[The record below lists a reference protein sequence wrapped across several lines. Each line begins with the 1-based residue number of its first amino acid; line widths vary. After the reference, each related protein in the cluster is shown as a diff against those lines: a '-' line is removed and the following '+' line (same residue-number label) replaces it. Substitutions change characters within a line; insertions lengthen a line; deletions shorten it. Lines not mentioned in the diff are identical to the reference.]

1 MKKNLNIAYLNGAEG
16 MIRRGGASS
25 GGSGSGSGSEIKWEY
40 YSIDWDK
47 VDDKGFAEEVVLCA
61 HSVNYSAIYTDL
73 TEKWVAPPTHLM
85 SSASSVHPILSPKYL
100 EIAVK
105 KISGNNIPI
114 QMAFDIEGET
124 DNLTVDNG
132 SWIENIK
139 MYCGVDDIPF
149 LIPITKEQFYLL
161 E

>member
-1 MKKNLNIAYLNGAEG
+1 MNKNLNIAYLNGAEG

-61 HSVNYSAIYTDL
+61 HSVNYSAIYTNA
-73 TEKWVAPPTHLM
+73 TEKCIASPTMLM
-85 SSASSVHPILSPKYL
+85 NSAGSIHPILSPDGLK
-100 EIAVK
+100 IALK

-114 QMAFDIEGET
+114 QITFELEGET
-124 DNLTVDNG
+124 NSLTADNG

-149 LIPITKEQFYLL
+149 LIPITKEEFYSL

>member
-1 MKKNLNIAYLNGAEG
+1 MMEQAWNYKSVVAKDSNNT
-16 MIRRGGASS
+16 
-25 GGSGSGSGSEIKWEY
+25 GSSGSEIKWEY

-47 VDDKGFAEEVVLCA
+47 ADNKEFVETIVLRA
-61 HSVNYSAIYTDL
+61 HPVNYSAIYTNL
-73 TEKWVAPPTHLM
+73 TEKWVSPPTHLM
-85 SSASSVHPILSPKYL
+85 NTASSVHPILSPKSL

-114 QMAFDIEGET
+114 QMAFDIEEGT
-124 DNLTVDNG
+124 DSLTVDND

-149 LIPITKEQFYLL
+149 LIPISEEEFYSL